1 MGHMDEPREKVSFT
15 LPEGLKARLEDLK
28 RDLRRRGLARS
39 VATESGIVE
48 TLIELANEETLYRA
62 LRKR

>member
-1 MGHMDEPREKVSFT
+1 MSFT
-15 LPEGLKARLEDLK
+15 LPESLKARLEDLK
-28 RDLRRRGLARS
+28 RNLRRRGLARS

>member
-1 MGHMDEPREKVSFT
+1 MSFT
-15 LPEGLKARLEDLK
+15 LPERLKARLEDLK
-28 RDLRRRGLARS
+28 LNLRRRGLARS

-48 TLIELANEETLYRA
+48 ALIELANEETLYRT

>member
-1 MGHMDEPREKVSFT
+1 MSFT

-28 RDLRRRGLARS
+28 RNLRRRGLARS

>member
-1 MGHMDEPREKVSFT
+1 MHEPREKVCFT
-15 LPEGLKARLEDLK
+15 LPESLKARLEDLK
-28 RDLRRRGLARS
+28 RNLRRRGLARS

-48 TLIELANEETLYRA
+48 ALIELANEETLYRT